1 MARFAVSHF
10 ASPPP
15 DAPASTSPADRPSS
29 TDRLAAYDEGHHP
42 EIKSQVRDDA
52 WLLKDAAARWPGA
65 DDALRKRTRL
75 LLEHACKLHDS
86 GLTTPAHLAMLD
98 ERLETLPPT
107 LRYIAGQIKAQRAV
121 QQELDRL
128 QPLVDRLKQF
138 GRLDGPTLHKA
149 NLNIAGTRAR
159 MDAMRLDI
167 GNGRLDDV
175 DDHLKTGRLRLD
187 NLRAILENAQ
197 VLARRNDG
205 ETSKVLPASSRRD
218 LFNVMPPQAPSLPPS
233 PSPARRLRHA
243 LSQVSGRIDAARH
256 TAQDTLQKLA
266 HQAQRKLQFS
276 GIKEAKI
283 QARLQRERALAPSR
297 EELAKLT
304 TDLAL
309 AQLCRDTLLKNP
321 ELTSG
326 QRGLI
331 SATLGQL
338 LGEATVALRRA
349 EQAVAGGVTTA
360 KCLKIADAS
369 IDSIRSK
376 LACFET
382 SIDLTFRDKEKKD
395 AKPIRLFDLASHPWP
410 PTAKVA
416 PSS

>member
-29 TDRLAAYDEGHHP
+29 TDRLAAYDEGRHP

-283 QARLQRERALAPSR
+283 QARQQRELALAPHR
-297 EELAKLT
+297 EELALLANDLLLAHRCRRSLLDQPKLT
-304 TDLAL
+304 DGGRMFF
-309 AQLCRDTLLKNP
+309 Q
-321 ELTSG
+321 S
-326 QRGLI
+326 
-331 SATLGQL
+331 TLGAL
-338 LGEATVALRRA
+338 LVDADAALKHADQTIARGASTAT
-349 EQAVAGGVTTA
+349 
-360 KCLKIADAS
+360 CLKTADQS
-369 IDSIRSK
+369 ICAIRSK
-376 LACFET
+376 LECFKT
-382 SIDLTFRDKEKKD
+382 GLDIHDLHPEDTG
-395 AKPIRLFDLASHPWP
+395 FDLPSRPWP
-410 PTAKVA
+410 RASAVA
-416 PSS
+416 PQA